1 MTKYEETIELLK
13 TLAAIP
19 APSHHEEKRAAFC
32 LEWFKKNGGENAYI
46 DEALNVILPIGCEG
60 CNEITVIEAHT
71 DVVFPDTEPFEV
83 IDDGEKLHCPGIGD
97 DTANLVVMMMTAR
110 DILAEKKDIKGLM
123 FVCNSCEEGLGNL
136 KGTKQIFKDFEGR
149 IARFVSFD
157 SSCMNRIVDCA
168 VGSER
173 FKVTA
178 RTEGGHS
185 FGKFGNRNAI
195 EVLAQIICDIYA
207 VEVPKKEGKK
217 TTYNVGEICGGTS
230 VNTIAQEASM
240 LIEFRSDDEDGYNFM
255 KAEFDRIFEK
265 AKSADDAEIEIEL
278 IGKRPSGKENI
289 KGIDELMKITADT
302 IRDVVK
308 LEPSYGS
315 SSTDCNI
322 PLSLGIPAV
331 CFGVGGIH
339 AGSHTREEWVDKE
352 SLKLGLELC
361 IEYVHRLTR

>member
-1 MTKYEETIELLK
+1 MTLYEETIELLK

-19 APSHHEEKRAAFC
+19 APSHHEEKRAQFC
-32 LEWFKKNGGENAYI
+32 LEWFKANGGDNAYI
-46 DEALNVILPIGCEG
+46 DDALNVVLPIGCDG

-83 IDDGEKLHCPGIGD
+83 IDDGVKLHCPGIGD
-97 DTANLVVMMMTAR
+97 DTANLTVMMMTVKR
-110 DILAEKKDIKGLM
+110 LIEEKKDLSGFL

-136 KGTKQIFKDFEGR
+136 KGTRQIFKDFEGR
-149 IARFVSFD
+149 ISRFISFD
-157 SSCMNRIVDCA
+157 SSVMNRIVDRA

-173 FKVTA
+173 FKITA
-178 RTEGGHS
+178 RTAGGHS
-185 FGKFGNRNAI
+185 FGKFGNKNAI
-195 EVLAQIICDIYA
+195 TALSQIVCDIYSLEA
-207 VEVPKKEGKK
+207 PKKEGRK
-217 TTYNVGEICGGTS
+217 TTYNVGEIRGGTS

-240 LIEFRSDDEDGYNFM
+240 LVEFRSDDEEGYNIM
-255 KAEFDRIFEK
+255 KAEFDRIFNK
-265 AKSADDAEIEIEL
+265 AASEEGVDIEVEL
-278 IGKRPSGKENI
+278 IGKRPSGKDNI
-289 KGIDELMKITADT
+289 PGLDELMKVTADT

-322 PLSLGIPAV
+322 PLSLGVPAV

-361 IEYVHRLTR
+361 HEYLIRLKG

>member
-1 MTKYEETIELLK
+1 MTRYEETIELLK

-19 APSHHEEKRAAFC
+19 APSHHEEKRAEFC
-32 LEWFKKNGGENAYI
+32 LNWLKACGGEAYV
-46 DEALNVILPIGCEG
+46 DEALNVILPIGCDG
-60 CNEITVIEAHT
+60 CNEITVVAAHT

-97 DTANLVVMMMTAR
+97 DTANLVVMMMTAKE
-110 DILAEKKDIKGLM
+110 ILATRPDAKGIM

-136 KGTKQIFKDFEGR
+136 KGTRQIFADFEGR
-149 IARFVSFD
+149 ISRFISFD
-157 SSCMNRIVDCA
+157 SSVMNRIVDCA

-173 FKVTA
+173 FKITA
-178 RTEGGHS
+178 KTQGGHS
-185 FGKFGNRNAI
+185 FGKFGNKNAI
-195 EVLAQIICDIYA
+195 TALAQIVCDIYA
-207 VEVPKKEGKK
+207 LETPKKEGKK

-240 LIEFRSDDEDGYNFM
+240 LIEFRSDDEEGYNVM

-265 AKSADDAEIEIEL
+265 AKSEDGVEIEVEL
-278 IGKRPSGKENI
+278 IGKRPSGKDNI
-289 KGIDELMKITADT
+289 KGLDELMKLTADT

-308 LEPSYGS
+308 LEPTYGS

-339 AGSHTREEWVDKE
+339 AGSHTREEWVNKE

-361 IEYVHRLTR
+361 LEYVTRLLK

>member
-1 MTKYEETIELLK
+1 MNTYNETIELLK

-19 APSHHEEKRAAFC
+19 APSHHEEKRAEFC
-32 LEWFKKNGGENAYI
+32 LDWFKRNGGESAYI
-46 DEALNVILPIGCEG
+46 DEALNVILPFDCDG
-60 CNEITVIEAHT
+60 CNEITVVAAHT

-97 DTANLVVMMMTAR
+97 DTANLAVMMMTAKR
-110 DILAEKKDIKGLM
+110 LIAEGKKLRGIM

-149 IARFVSFD
+149 IARFISFD
-157 SSCMNRIVDCA
+157 SSVMNRIVDRA

-173 FKVTA
+173 YKLTA

-185 FGKFGNRNAI
+185 FGKFGNKNAI
-195 EVLAQIICDIYA
+195 AVLANIVCEIYSLEA
-207 VEVPKKEGKK
+207 PKKEGRK
-217 TTYNVGEICGGTS
+217 TTYNVGGISGGTS
-230 VNTIAQEASM
+230 VNTIAQEASV
-240 LIEFRSDDEDGYNFM
+240 LLEFRSDDDEGYSIM
-255 KAEFDRIFEK
+255 KAEFDRIFGK
-265 AKSADDAEIEIEL
+265 AKAEEGVDLEIEL
-278 IGKRPSGKENI
+278 LGKRPSGKDNI
-289 KGIDELMKITADT
+289 KGLDELMKITADT

-308 LEPSYGS
+308 LEPTYGS

-322 PLSLGIPAV
+322 PLSLGVPAV

-339 AGSHTREEWVDKE
+339 KGSHTREEWVDKE

-361 IEYVHRLTR
+361 YEYIDRIAR